1 VLRLQLGYGE
11 EFSVSNEV
19 GTIYDPDLDDNLSKK
34 ISDLGIKH
42 DSFITVVDEDD
53 YNPRVN
59 LELLVINER
68 PAVHPT
74 KPISLHADPEIP
86 RKPKAL
92 LTNEAT
98 NGEVN
103 GVMVQPNGVVGKR
116 KRTADEAELENGE
129 QPSKRPAKMPEANG
143 YDGPHLIVLDDDSGA
158 ILIDDD

>member
-1 VLRLQLGYGE
+1 M
-11 EFSVSNEV
+11 N
-19 GTIYDPDLDDNLSKK
+19 
-34 ISDLGIKH
+34 
-42 DSFITVVDEDD
+42 
-53 YNPRVN
+53 
-59 LELLVINER
+59 R

-74 KPISLHADPEIP
+74 KPVSLHADPEIP

-98 NGEVN
+98 NGEAN

-116 KRTADEAELENGE
+116 KRNADEAELENGE
-129 QPSKRPAKMPEANG
+129 QRSKRPAKMPEANG